1 MARFGTHRI
10 VLNRSNF
17 VTLLIFNIM
26 LHMLYSNVFFHL
38 LEDETNIHFQD
49 KKYQWCWKYIGKM
62 TWQKKFIFRVFFH
75 WSHSN
80 CAMNIFRVMKNE
92 GDIYPRHPV
101 YILHLIINLNH
112 FEYDSKLKTLDKS
125 WILNF
130 VKTIQYLTSF
140 SIILIVIKCW
150 KSSSYYK

>member
-49 KKYQWCWKYIGKM
+49 KKYRWCWKYIGKM

-101 YILHLIINLNH
+101 Y
-112 FEYDSKLKTLDKS
+112 STLDNKFESLWIRFEAQNS
-125 WILNF
+125 WQILNF
-130 VKTIQYLTSF
+130 EFCQDY
-140 SIILIVIKCW
+140 SI
-150 KSSSYYK
+150 SYKLFHYFDCHKMLEKFKLL